1 MLYSFTTRFVV
12 IRFFQHQLKGNSSV
26 YNRPLSVFTSSN
38 VSPQRSFNTLVYN
51 MAAKRKAAAIAAT
64 SYSDSTGSKANAR
77 SELASSPAK
86 MPKLSQTT
94 LDAGLI
100 SPKKGIKK
108 EEGNGSLK
116 ARVDIVPNRTAS
128 QNGIS
133 KPDIEESKSK
143 HSDEVIQRQF
153 YPPEMTNERCAQ
165 YNNNEIPRP
174 IEVLN
179 KAIAE
184 TKSVREKIRNGKAV
198 LHWFKRDLRI
208 SDNRS
213 LAMAS
218 NRAKATGAS
227 LICVYVV
234 SPQDYEA
241 HLTSAV
247 RVDFELRSLEIMKK
261 DLEELGIPLLV
272 TTVEKRKTVPDF
284 LTGLCEKWD
293 IKHIFCNIE
302 YEVDELR
309 REAKMTRSCLEK
321 GINFTAIHDDVV
333 VTPGDLKTG
342 TGKQYAVYSPWY
354 RSWMAH
360 IHSHPHILDES
371 PKPSTNPS
379 SSRKTY
385 QEIFDTPIPSA
396 PPNKSLTLDE
406 KTKFEKLWPA
416 SEHAA
421 LSRLAKFIA
430 TRIKPYKDSRNFPAQ
445 DGTAVISVH
454 LSTGTLS
461 ARTCIRLARDANSSS
476 KLDTGNEG
484 IKTWISEVAWR
495 DFYKHVLVNWPYVC
509 MSKPF
514 KYEYSNVEW
523 DYNANLFK
531 KWCEGRT
538 GYPIV
543 DAAMRQMNEMGWMH
557 NRLRMIVASFLAKDL
572 LLDWR
577 LGERYFMEK
586 LIDGDFASNSGG
598 WGFSASVGVDPQP
611 YFRIFNPLLQS
622 EKFDPEGV
630 FIRKWVPELRGV
642 QGKAVHDPFGRKE
655 GHRVK
660 KAGYPEPCVVHKD
673 AREKALKRYKE
684 ATGRETA

>member
-1 MLYSFTTRFVV
+1 M
-12 IRFFQHQLKGNSSV
+12 SS
-26 YNRPLSVFTSSN
+26 
-38 VSPQRSFNTLVYN
+38 
-51 MAAKRKAAAIAAT
+51 KRKAAAITANT
-64 SYSDSTGSKANAR
+64 YSDPTGTKANAR
-77 SELASSPAK
+77 SEIASSPVK
-86 MPKLSQTT
+86 KPKLSQTT
-94 LDAGLI
+94 LT
-100 SPKKGIKK
+100 PTTHPIKK
-108 EEGNGSLK
+108 IKAEPAEEGTDTPLN
-116 ARVDIVPNRTAS
+116 IPTP
-128 QNGIS
+128 QNGTS
-133 KPDIEESKSK
+133 KRDTKAPKTPSP
-143 HSDEVIQRQF
+143 SDEVIQRQF

-165 YNNNEIPRP
+165 YNSNEIPRP
-174 IEVLN
+174 IEILK

-184 TKSVREKIRNGKAV
+184 TKSAREKIRPGKAV

-208 SDNRS
+208 SDNRA

-218 NRAKATGAS
+218 SRAKATGAS
-227 LICVYVV
+227 LMCVYVV

-241 HLTSAV
+241 HVTSAV
-247 RVDFELRSLEIMKK
+247 RVDFELRSLAVMRR

-272 TTVEKRKTVPDF
+272 ATVEERKGVADF
-284 LTGLCEKWD
+284 LVALCGRWD
-293 IKHIFCNIE
+293 VKHVFCNIE

-309 REAKMTRSCLEK
+309 REAKMTRVCLEK

-371 PKPSTNPS
+371 PKPSPNPPS
-379 SSRKTY
+379 SIETFK
-385 QEIFDTPIPSA
+385 EIFETPIPTA
-396 PPNKSLTLDE
+396 PANKSLTPEE

-421 LSRLAKFIA
+421 HSRVTKFIA
-430 TRIKPYKDSRNFPAQ
+430 ARIKPYKDSRNFPAQ

-461 ARTCIRLARDANSSS
+461 ARTCIRLARDANASP
-476 KLDTGNEG
+476 KLDAGNEG

-514 KYEYSNVEW
+514 KFEYANVRW
-523 DYNANLFK
+523 DRDGDLFR
-531 KWCEGRT
+531 KWCEGKT

-577 LGERYFMEK
+577 LGERYFMER

-642 QGKAVHDPFGRKE
+642 LGKAVHDPFGRKE
-655 GHRVK
+655 GLRAK
-660 KAGYPEPCVVHKD
+660 KAGYPAPCVVHKE

>member
-1 MLYSFTTRFVV
+1 
-12 IRFFQHQLKGNSSV
+12 
-26 YNRPLSVFTSSN
+26 
-38 VSPQRSFNTLVYN
+38 
-51 MAAKRKAAAIAAT
+51 MATKRKAGAVAANA
-64 SYSDSTGSKANAR
+64 YSDSTGSKANTR
-77 SELASSPAK
+77 SELASSPTKKAK
-86 MPKLSQTT
+86 SSQTT
-94 LDAGLI
+94 LDGGIAT
-100 SPKKGIKK
+100 PKQSIRKIKDEPSK
-108 EEGNGSLK
+108 ERIDTPVNG
-116 ARVDIVPNRTAS
+116 TTS
-128 QNGIS
+128 QNNPPSKIS
-133 KPDIEESKSK
+133 TKKPKAE
-143 HSDEVIQRQF
+143 HADEVAPIQRQF

-165 YNNNEIPRP
+165 YNSNEIPRP
-174 IEVLN
+174 IEVMN
-179 KAIAE
+179 KAITE
-184 TKSVREKIRNGKAV
+184 TKSAREKIQPGKAV

-208 SDNRS
+208 SDNKA

-227 LICVYVV
+227 LICVFVV

-247 RVDFELRSLEIMKK
+247 RVDFELRSLEIMKR

-272 TTVEKRKTVPDF
+272 TIVEKRKSVPDF
-284 LTGLCEKWD
+284 LIGFCEKWD
-293 IKHIFCNIE
+293 VKHVFCNIE

-309 REAKMTRSCLEK
+309 REAKMTRACLEK
-321 GINFTAIHDDVV
+321 GINFTAINDDVV

-371 PKPSTNPS
+371 PKPSPNPS
-379 SSRKTY
+379 TSHKLF
-385 QEIFDTPIPSA
+385 QEIFDTPVPSA
-396 PPNKSLTLDE
+396 PPNKSLTAEE
-406 KTKFEKLWPA
+406 KTKFKKLWPA

-421 LSRLAKFIA
+421 HSRLQKFIS
-430 TRIKPYKDSRNFPAQ
+430 TRIKPYKDTRNFPAQ
-445 DGTAVISVH
+445 DGTSVISVH

-461 ARTCIRLARDANSSS
+461 ARTCIRLALAANSTS

-495 DFYKHVLVNWPYVC
+495 DFYKHVMVHWPYVC

-514 KYEYSNVEW
+514 KYEYANVEW
-523 DYNANLFK
+523 DHDDDLFR

-538 GYPIV
+538 GFPIV

-577 LGERYFMEK
+577 LGERYFMER
-586 LIDGDFASNSGG
+586 LIDGDFASNNGG

-630 FIRKWVPELRGV
+630 FIRKWVPELKEV
-642 QGKAVHDPFGRKE
+642 VGKAVHEPFGRKE
-655 GHRVK
+655 GLGVK
-660 KAGYPEPCVVHKD
+660 KAGYPEPCVVHKE

-684 ATGRETA
+684 ASGRGTA